1 MKMKLKHLYEN
12 HELKKSDYIIKKHNV
27 VNKIF
32 ENDDCQI
39 IDFSKNKNPIL
50 AEYPT
55 PNEQELQLVVDD
67 INNTSNQINKHEKLV
82 ELLNSSLVNNSC
94 EKIAKLLSTNYFGY
108 SGWHIPSFETLKNLK
123 TASLFSINICLNK
136 IVLGGGGIYLT
147 SFGNGLIERL
157 VTDSRLILI
166 RYK

>member
-1 MKMKLKHLYEN
+1 MKLKHLYEN
-12 HELKKSDYIIKKHNV
+12 YELKKSDDVKKHNV

-39 IDFSKNKNPIL
+39 IDFSKNKNPIA

-55 PNEQELQLVVDD
+55 SNVQALQLLVDD

-108 SGWHIPSFETLKNLK
+108 SGWHIPSFETLKKLK
-123 TASLFSINICLNK
+123 TASSFAINICLDK
-136 IVLGGGGIYLT
+136 IVLNGGRICLTNFGDGGT
-147 SFGNGLIERL
+147 QGLA
-157 VTDSRLILI
+157 TDFRLILI